1 MDNYTMIQNAGKR
14 RPDIERAGF
23 AALSRADQAD
33 RWAAWQA
40 SADMP
45 RAGAETTYTY
55 DAMDEYGQGDAYTDE
70 AHAMRDAERRAEA
83 PLRRDDAWRES
94 DVRSQRQMSRDDAW
108 RDSGIRE
115 QRPMNR
121 DNAWREDDIREQ
133 RQMSRDDYRAA
144 EPPAPPKRS
153 FALYNGILERHA
165 QVFGKHM

>member
-45 RAGAETTYTY
+45 RAGARNTYIY
-55 DAMDEYGQGDAYTDE
+55 DAMDGYGQGDAYMDE
-70 AHAMRDAERRAEA
+70 MHAMHDAERRAEA
-83 PLRRDDAWRES
+83 PSRRDDAWRES

-108 RDSGIRE
+108 R
-115 QRPMNR
+115 
-121 DNAWREDDIREQ
+121 EDDIREQ
-133 RQMSRDDYRAA
+133 RQMSRDDYRTA

-153 FALYNGILERHA
+153 FALYNGILARHA

>member
-45 RAGAETTYTY
+45 RAGARTTYIY
-55 DAMDEYGQGDAYTDE
+55 DAMDGYGQGDAYMDE
-70 AHAMRDAERRAEA
+70 THAMRDAERRAEA
-83 PLRRDDAWRES
+83 PSR
-94 DVRSQRQMSRDDAW
+94 RDDAW
-108 RDSGIRE
+108 RDSDIRS
-115 QRPMNR
+115 QRQMSR
-121 DNAWREDDIREQ
+121 DNAWREDDIRER
-133 RQMSRDDYRAA
+133 RQMSRGDYRAA

-153 FALYNGILERHA
+153 FALYNGILARHA